1 MYPIRDISVR
11 SASLEDRSSPKQP
24 PQTFDAPRVAQL
36 KRRVVETKW
45 KNNYLQQSE
54 KGRASISLFSPEEA
68 SRKQYLEQ
76 ELAKRQIL
84 LTDTIVGKEILAHNR
99 GRYASTDRGKDRTS
113 HLQSI
118 IDKQDAQIRK
128 LQIDKYNSK

>member
-11 SASLEDRSSPKQP
+11 SVSLGDRESPKQP
-24 PQTFDAPRVAQL
+24 VQTFDAPKVAQL
-36 KRRVVETKW
+36 KRRVIETKW

-54 KGRASISLFSPEEA
+54 KGRASISLFSPGEV

-76 ELAKRQIL
+76 ELAKKQIL
-84 LTDTIVGKEILAHNR
+84 LTDTIVGKEILAHNS
-99 GRYASTDRGKDRTS
+99 GRYASTDRGKDRTT

-128 LQIDKYNSK
+128 LQMDQYNSK